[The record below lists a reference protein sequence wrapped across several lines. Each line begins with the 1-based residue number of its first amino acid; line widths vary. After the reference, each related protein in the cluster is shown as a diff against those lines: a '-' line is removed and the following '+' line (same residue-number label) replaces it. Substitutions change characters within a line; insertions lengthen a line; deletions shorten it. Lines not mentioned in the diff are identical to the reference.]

1 MTKHPFSG
9 TGVAIVT
16 PFLENG
22 DIDQSGIE
30 KLVEHLID
38 GKVDYLVALGTT
50 GENATLNKG
59 EKQLV
64 FTLVNK

>member
-30 KLVEHLID
+30 
-38 GKVDYLVALGTT
+38 
-50 GENATLNKG
+50 
-59 EKQLV
+59 QLV
-64 FTLVNK
+64 